1 MIIGSILLLAIAIIL
16 VLTILSLIAAP
27 IVFHLPQFGRTPSGS
42 RLIRIQ
48 HSPNHIRGKFV
59 NRTLEGQKDITLKQ
73 YLKIARKFI
82 FGKRRRIT
90 PPQPLEMVKR
100 DLKHLDHEKNLYV
113 WFGHSS
119 HLLSLHGITF
129 LTDPTL
135 CCGAPFPFINRPF
148 PGTSLYSTGDMP
160 DSIDFVIITHDHYD
174 HLDYNTIVRLKEQIG
189 RFVCPLGVGAHLEH
203 WGVTPE
209 NITEMDW
216 EECFTPKPGWEIH
229 CLPAQHFSGR
239 TLKRNPTL
247 WASFLLRTPYGNI
260 FIGGDGGYGPH
271 FSEIGHRFPDI
282 DLAILENGQ
291 YDEHWS
297 HLHTMPRQLGQEV
310 MDLGAKEFITVH
322 HSKYALAHHPWD
334 EPLRNEEAVR
344 DELQV
349 PLIAARL
356 GEVTEI
362 KLS

>member
-1 MIIGSILLLAIAIIL
+1 MIIGSILLLTIAIIL

-27 IVFHLPQFGRTPSGS
+27 FVLHLPQFGRNPSGA
-42 RLIRIQ
+42 RLERIRK
-48 HSPNHIRGKFV
+48 SPNYLRNKFV

-100 DLKHLDHEKNLYV
+100 DLKHLDNGKNLYV

-119 HLLSLHGITF
+119 YLLSIHGTT
-129 LTDPTL
+129 LLVDPTF
-135 CCGAPFPFINRPF
+135 CCGAPFPLINRPF
-148 PGTSLYSTGDMP
+148 PTTNQYTPEEMP

-174 HLDYNTIVRLKEQIG
+174 HLDYNTIVRLKERTV
-189 RFVCPLGVGAHLEH
+189 RFVCPLGVA
-203 WGVTPE
+203 PE
-209 NITEMDW
+209 IIIEMDW
-216 EECFTPKPGWEIH
+216 EESFSPKPGWEIH

-239 TLKRNPTL
+239 ALKRNPTL
-247 WASFLLRTPYGNI
+247 WASFLLRTPYGSI
-260 FIGGDGGYGPH
+260 FAGGDGGYGPH
-271 FSEIGHRFPDI
+271 FKEIGQRFPDI
-282 DLAILENGQ
+282 GLAILENGQ

-310 MDLGAKEFITVH
+310 LDLGAKKLITIH

-334 EPLRNEEAVR
+334 EPLHNEAAVR
-344 DELQV
+344 DGLHI
-349 PLIAARL
+349 PLITAQL
-356 GEVTEI
+356 GEITEV
-362 KLS
+362 